1 MPNRYRLKGESLE
14 DVRRKAEL
22 QYGPAARVVS
32 ADRVISPGIAGL
44 FSGDYYEAVVEVLD
58 PDPVTG
64 GPVRDAHGKPVVRHG
79 SGGTPREASRFSR
92 VRRGAAAFMGP
103 VQAAP
108 VRAAPGP
115 VAPPQAAPSPAAP
128 GQVRASEAK
137 KARSAPEA
145 AGFPAAASHHLQ
157 GAAIAALLAEADTV
171 ELGMHR
177 PRGTGVSTESPDFAE
192 LLEQL
197 GAGLNGGPG
206 PDDAT
211 RPAGTPQAAGPTK
224 SPAKSPP
231 PAARPGPPPAPLNG
245 IGDLV
250 LLIGLGED
258 ALDTALAMSIAAGG
272 ADVRTAG
279 KLTAFGHLHVEGRQS
294 ATAARAQAVM
304 TDRTVLV
311 AYGLERSRDAAAS
324 LQAVAAISADQ
335 IWVVVDAGRKH
346 EDTARW
352 VQALGAQLP
361 ITALA
366 VVGTAETS
374 TPESVNELGVP
385 VGWIDSRQARSGQ
398 L

>member
-1 MPNRYRLKGESLE
+1 
-14 DVRRKAEL
+14 
-22 QYGPAARVVS
+22 
-32 ADRVISPGIAGL
+32 
-44 FSGDYYEAVVEVLD
+44 
-58 PDPVTG
+58 
-64 GPVRDAHGKPVVRHG
+64 
-79 SGGTPREASRFSR
+79 
-92 VRRGAAAFMGP
+92 
-103 VQAAP
+103 
-108 VRAAPGP
+108 
-115 VAPPQAAPSPAAP
+115 
-128 GQVRASEAK
+128 
-137 KARSAPEA
+137 
-145 AGFPAAASHHLQ
+145 
-157 GAAIAALLAEADTV
+157 
-171 ELGMHR
+171 MHR

-206 PDDAT
+206 PGDAT
-211 RPAGTPQAAGPTK
+211 RSAGTPQAAGPTK
-224 SPAKSPP
+224 SPAESPP

>member
-58 PDPVTG
+58 PNPATG
-64 GPVRDAHGKPVVRHG
+64 GPVRDAHGKPAVRHG
-79 SGGTPREASRFSR
+79 SDGTPREASRFSR

-103 VQAAP
+103 AQTARAAAAPAQAAP
-108 VRAAPGP
+108 AAAAPIP
-115 VAPPQAAPSPAAP
+115 VRTP
-128 GQVRASEAK
+128 EAK
-137 KARSAPEA
+137 KARPAPEE

-206 PDDAT
+206 PEDVAS
-211 RPAGTPQAAGPTK
+211 PAGPQDSGPTK
-224 SPAKSPP
+224 STTP
-231 PAARPGPPPAPLNG
+231 PAAKPGPPSAPAPLNG

-279 KLTAFGHLHVEGRQS
+279 KLTAFGHLHVDGRQS

-324 LQAVAAISADQ
+324 LKAVAAVSADQ

-352 VQALGAQLP
+352 VHALGAQLP

-385 VGWIDSRQARSGQ
+385 VGWIDSRQARGGQ

>member
-58 PDPVTG
+58 PNPATG
-64 GPVRDAHGKPVVRHG
+64 GPVRDAQGKPVVRDG
-79 SGGTPREASRFSR
+79 SDGTPREASRFSR
-92 VRRGAAAFMGP
+92 MRRGAAAFMGP
-103 VQAAP
+103 AQVAPTRVAPAAAAARTAAPAQAAPAP
-108 VRAAPGP
+108 VRAP
-115 VAPPQAAPSPAAP
+115 
-128 GQVRASEAK
+128 EAT
-137 KARSAPEA
+137 KARPTPEE

-206 PDDAT
+206 REDVT
-211 RPAGTPQAAGPTK
+211 RPPGPQDAGPTK
-224 SPAKSPP
+224 STTP
-231 PAARPGPPPAPLNG
+231 PAARPGPPPAPAPLNG

-279 KLTAFGHLHVEGRQS
+279 KLTAFGHLHVDGRQS

-311 AYGLERSRDAAAS
+311 AYGLERSRDAAAT
-324 LQAVAAISADQ
+324 LNAVSAISADQ

-352 VQALGAQLP
+352 VHALGAQLP
-361 ITALA
+361 ISALA